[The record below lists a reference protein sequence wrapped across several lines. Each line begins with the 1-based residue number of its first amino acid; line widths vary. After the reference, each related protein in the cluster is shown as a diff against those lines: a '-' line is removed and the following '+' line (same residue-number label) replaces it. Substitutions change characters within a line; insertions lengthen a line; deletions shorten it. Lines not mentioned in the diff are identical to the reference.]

1 MDTGGSKKT
10 RARELPPLPQ
20 RGQRTLPTMSSQET
34 TGDVP
39 AAKHKKKR
47 VRKEINGV
55 DDVDD
60 HGMEM
65 GGVGSRRASEVVEHL
80 ALEATTD
87 VPPQRRRKK
96 KKMATIDL
104 EDDQA
109 DLVNGDTADQ
119 NTDGEEVVR
128 KPRKKK
134 KSKVIESPLPDE
146 LDVEEDDIITDTP
159 PPVHQHSLF
168 SAPHGQSQPV
178 GKVFV
183 ERNSEWTE
191 EGEDVVGAVKW
202 QFELI
207 NVCVCSRAERFQ
219 AAERSDWRKTSDQTD
234 NMADFQLVQPLWT
247 TRDVSVRVHEGF
259 RVFGLYC
266 HGFLAGYAMWNVVVV
281 YMLAGQHLTALSNLL
296 EQYHRLAYPSQSL
309 LYMLLAIS
317 TVAAFDRVNLAKG
330 SVALREFITL
340 DPVALASFLYF
351 SALVL
356 SLSQQMTSDR
366 INLYPSLNATLW
378 PPGLEH
384 QILHP
389 WVTVNLVVA
398 LLVGL
403 AWIFIAI
410 RPETDYTEGY
420 LMAME
425 IMPLNPENKSEMT
438 A

>member
-183 ERNSEWTE
+183 ERN
-191 EGEDVVGAVKW
+191 K
-202 QFELI
+202 
-207 NVCVCSRAERFQ
+207 RFQ

>member
-1 MDTGGSKKT
+1 MDD
-10 RARELPPLPQ
+10 Q
-20 RGQRTLPTMSSQET
+20 
-34 TGDVP
+34 
-39 AAKHKKKR
+39 
-47 VRKEINGV
+47 
-55 DDVDD
+55 
-60 HGMEM
+60 GMEM
-65 GGVGSRRASEVVEHL
+65 GGVGSRRASEIVEPL
-80 ALEATTD
+80 NLEATTD
-87 VPPQRRRKK
+87 APPQRRRKK
-96 KKMATIDL
+96 KKTTTIDL

-119 NTDGEEVVR
+119 TTDGEEVVK

-134 KSKVIESPLPDE
+134 KSKVAESQLPDE

-159 PPVHQHSLF
+159 PPIPQHSLF
-168 SAPHGQSQPV
+168 SAPQGQSQPV
-178 GKVFV
+178 GKLFV
-183 ERNSEWTE
+183 ERN
-191 EGEDVVGAVKW
+191 K
-202 QFELI
+202 
-207 NVCVCSRAERFQ
+207 RFQ
-219 AAERSDWRKTSDQTD
+219 AAERSDWRKTSDQMD
-234 NMADFQLVQPLWT
+234 NMTDFQQMQPLWT

-259 RVFGLYC
+259 RVLGLYC
-266 HGFLAGYAMWNVVVV
+266 HGFLAGYAVWNVVVV

-296 EQYHRLAYPSQSL
+296 EQYHSLAYPSQSL

-366 INLYPSLNATLW
+366 INLYPSLNTTLW
-378 PPGLEH
+378 PPGTEH

-403 AWIFIAI
+403 AWIFIAT
-410 RPETDYTEGY
+410 RPDTDYTEGY

-425 IMPLNPENKSEMT
+425 IEPPKPEDKSEMT